1 MRNQIFIIA
10 AVIATALPAFA
21 QKAMSRGD
29 LVRYAF
35 KNSETLAQLEAERE
49 RIIYMRKEY
58 YGKAL
63 PDVNGALNYVLAPNL
78 NGGNSSDNKESP
90 PSATETIGG
99 MSQAG
104 LADAGDMALA
114 QYVDGLSEGL
124 KKIGEGLSAMSG
136 KNTFQW
142 EVKANQVIFAQ
153 GKVKTGLRIADIA
166 LETIDE
172 QYKNEKLTLS
182 QKIMDAY
189 NSALLAQQNAVIQ
202 QDALII
208 AEESYRIAKAR
219 FETGKGSALD
229 TLNARYEQQQA
240 VSRLRAAKKAQK
252 LAIEAL
258 ATTASLDDSQI
269 TLTDSLVVPGFD
281 LTEEAAW
288 GKMQENNSSLKLL
301 SQAKILQ
308 TQQTNLVK
316 SDYLPMIG
324 AFASIGQHNLFDTG
338 DEFAEADKWKWDC
351 KIGVGVQVP
360 IFNGGQR
367 KNKLHQ
373 AKLEELKLDKKET
386 EARRGLRLA
395 LSAAFEDLAVAREEL
410 ARTNQMIAL
419 TEQGLRISKL
429 AFELG
434 QITQL
439 ELNNTEQN
447 NRGAKLAHN
456 NAVFEINSAVINIE
470 KLIGSENLI
479 SIGN

>member
-1 MRNQIFIIA
+1 MGNRILIIA
-10 AVIATALPAFA
+10 VVIAAALPLFA

-29 LVRYAF
+29 LVKYAF

-78 NGGNSSDNKESP
+78 NGTSSSGGSDDM
-90 PSATETIGG
+90 PSASDVIKGMSPSIPETI
-99 MSQAG
+99 
-104 LADAGDMALA
+104 LA

-124 KKIGEGLSAMSG
+124 KKIGEGLSSMSA

-153 GKVKTGLRIADIA
+153 GKVKTGLKIAGIA
-166 LETIDE
+166 LETIEEQCKDE
-172 QYKNEKLTLS
+172 RLSLS

-202 QDALII
+202 QDALTI
-208 AEESYRIAKAR
+208 AEESYRITKAR

-240 VSRLRAAKKAQK
+240 VSRLRAAQKTQK

-258 ATTASLDDSQI
+258 ATTASLDDSEI
-269 TLTDSLVVPGFD
+269 ILTDSLVVPGFD
-281 LTEEAAW
+281 MTEEAAW
-288 GKMQENNSSLKLL
+288 KKMQENNSTLKLL
-301 SQAKILQ
+301 EQAKILQ
-308 TQQTNLVK
+308 AQQTNLVK
-316 SDYLPMIG
+316 TDYLPMIG

-338 DEFAEADKWKWDC
+338 DEFSESDNWKWDC
-351 KIGVGVQVP
+351 KVGMGVQVP
-360 IFNGGQR
+360 IYNGGQR

-373 AKLEELKLDKKET
+373 AKLEELKLDKKEI
-386 EARRGLRLA
+386 ESRRGLRLA

-410 ARTNQMIAL
+410 ARTNQMIVL

-456 NAVFEINSAVINIE
+456 NAIFGINSAVINIE
-470 KLIGSENLI
+470 KLIGSEDLI
-479 SIGN
+479 LIGN